1 MHLGRKVEGGS
12 SLIAM
17 HSGERKGVGMALDDA
32 LDMVENETETSC
44 SQTRL
49 CRDLIPRFVC
59 TNSLRLRP
67 PSAIGPYR
75 TCATQESRGAPKNAT
90 EKGHRSSP
98 CIKGACH
105 IISRSA
111 TTASLI
117 PRLIGGYAGKLQTAR
132 GPSRQMNSRYGG
144 VSGEERPNDSDY
156 DWQNWGLGNL
166 L

>member
-1 MHLGRKVEGGS
+1 MSSIWWGTGRKPVAHRQGY
-12 SLIAM
+12 A
-17 HSGERKGVGMALDDA
+17 K
-32 LDMVENETETSC
+32 N
-44 SQTRL
+44 
-49 CRDLIPRFVC
+49 LIPQFVC

-75 TCATQESRGAPKNAT
+75 TRATQKSRGAPKNAT

-144 VSGEERPNDSDY
+144 VSGEERPKDQNEVTATMTGKIR
-156 DWQNWGLGNL
+156 DWIICFDWLHAIDFSCT
-166 L
+166 